1 MYICWFF
8 KKKTACRCR
17 QFQSEPNVFIKWLYK
32 TWSTKLSSNVYSM
45 QGLFFETSQL
55 MTTYRLVLPPG
66 IALQLIS
73 KIPAWPPSYD
83 NLRLRA
89 AVCSFLIFFQ
99 LKMDWCSLENKCP
112 FCIHWVLRLCKRR
125 SFIWPAT
132 VGNYGMHLNNC
143 GVYV

>member
-8 KKKTACRCR
+8 NIKKTACRCR
-17 QFQSEPNVFIKWLYK
+17 QFQSEPNVFIKWLQDLVHK
-32 TWSTKLSSNVYSM
+32 TVCERVLNARVV
-45 QGLFFETSQL
+45 FETSQL

-66 IALQLIS
+66 IVLQLIS

-112 FCIHWVLRLCKRR
+112 FRIH
-125 SFIWPAT
+125 
-132 VGNYGMHLNNC
+132 
-143 GVYV
+143 

>member
-1 MYICWFF
+1 MAIQDLVH
-8 KKKTACRCR
+8 KT
-17 QFQSEPNVFIKWLYK
+17 VFERVL
-32 TWSTKLSSNVYSM
+32 NARVV
-45 QGLFFETSQL
+45 SQL

-66 IALQLIS
+66 IVLQLIS

-112 FCIHWVLRLCKRR
+112 FCIH
-125 SFIWPAT
+125 
-132 VGNYGMHLNNC
+132 
-143 GVYV
+143 

>member
-8 KKKTACRCR
+8 NKKTACRCR

-66 IALQLIS
+66 IVLQLIS

-112 FCIHWVLRLCKRR
+112 FCIH
-125 SFIWPAT
+125 
-132 VGNYGMHLNNC
+132 
-143 GVYV
+143 

>member
-1 MYICWFF
+1 MYIFVGSAI
-8 KKKTACRCR
+8 KKKQHTGVVNFRV
-17 QFQSEPNVFIKWLYK
+17 SLTYLLNGYK
-32 TWSTKLSSNVYSM
+32 TSSTKLSSNVYSM

-66 IALQLIS
+66 IVLQLIS
-73 KIPAWPPSYD
+73 KIPAWPLSYD

-112 FCIHWVLRLCKRR
+112 FCIH
-125 SFIWPAT
+125 
-132 VGNYGMHLNNC
+132 
-143 GVYV
+143 